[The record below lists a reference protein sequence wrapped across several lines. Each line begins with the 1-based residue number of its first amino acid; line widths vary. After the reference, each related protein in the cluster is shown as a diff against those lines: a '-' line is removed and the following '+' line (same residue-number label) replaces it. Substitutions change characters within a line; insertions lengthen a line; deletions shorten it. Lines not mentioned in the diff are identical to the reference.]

1 MNIKALFERDNRKRL
16 GDVCLN
22 IGATALFNMVLQF
35 ALYPYFLRCLGEET
49 YGVALSLLSLVA
61 IIAAPFGYA
70 ANYSRLVNVKALRPA
85 NGDYLLPLFLS
96 GILSA
101 FIGIFYLWYLELLTP
116 VTIGLY
122 AALMFF
128 TVFRCYSD
136 VEFKLNVNFLRY
148 FFFYLAIS
156 VGYLAGLLVYRWTGQ
171 WLTAILTGEILGI
184 LYSAFASKIYRRPLR
199 PSQNFG
205 LVCKSIGLLFLS
217 NLLENLTLNADRLL
231 LLAMEGGTAVTIY
244 YTASL
249 FGKVVAL
256 LTVPVNSLVISYL
269 IRYDKGLSKKLW
281 TIFVACGI
289 GGGLVCTGGCIL
301 FSHIF
306 IPFLYEELYETVK
319 PFLVP
324 AILSQIFYFVSGI
337 LLVVLLRFRGEK
349 KQFFLNLI
357 YAVSFFALVIA
368 GTYFYGL
375 KGFVWFSLIAN
386 AFRFIIVVIWGFF
399 SSRDKKSDSPSM
411 QSAEENI
418 TVG

>member
-70 ANYSRLVNVKALRPA
+70 ANYSRLVNEKALRPA
-85 NGDYLLPLFLS
+85 NGDYLLPLF
-96 GILSA
+96 LSA

-184 LYSAFASKIYRRPLR
+184 LYSAFASKIYHRPLR

-281 TIFVACGI
+281 TIFVVCGI

-375 KGFVWFSLIAN
+375 EGFVWFSLIAN

-399 SSRDKKSDSPSM
+399 SSRDKKSDSPSI
-411 QSAEENI
+411 QSAEESI
-418 TVG
+418 TGG

>member
-70 ANYSRLVNVKALRPA
+70 ANYSRLVNEKALRPA
-85 NGDYLLPLFLS
+85 NGDYLLPPIPERNTQRLYRYFLS
-96 GILSA
+96 LVLRASHPC
-101 FIGIFYLWYLELLTP
+101 YHWP
-116 VTIGLY
+116 Y
-122 AALMFF
+122 AALCCF

-184 LYSAFASKIYRRPLR
+184 LYSAFASKIYHRPLR

-281 TIFVACGI
+281 TIFVVCGI

-375 KGFVWFSLIAN
+375 EGFVWFSLIAN

-399 SSRDKKSDSPSM
+399 SSRDKKSDSPSI
-411 QSAEENI
+411 QSAEESI
-418 TVG
+418 TGG

>member
-1 MNIKALFERDNRKRL
+1 
-16 GDVCLN
+16 
-22 IGATALFNMVLQF
+22 
-35 ALYPYFLRCLGEET
+35 
-49 YGVALSLLSLVA
+49 
-61 IIAAPFGYA
+61 
-70 ANYSRLVNVKALRPA
+70 
-85 NGDYLLPLFLS
+85 
-96 GILSA
+96 
-101 FIGIFYLWYLELLTP
+101 
-116 VTIGLY
+116 
-122 AALMFF
+122 
-128 TVFRCYSD
+128 
-136 VEFKLNVNFLRY
+136 
-148 FFFYLAIS
+148 
-156 VGYLAGLLVYRWTGQ
+156 
-171 WLTAILTGEILGI
+171 
-184 LYSAFASKIYRRPLR
+184 
-199 PSQNFG
+199 
-205 LVCKSIGLLFLS
+205 
-217 NLLENLTLNADRLL
+217 
-231 LLAMEGGTAVTIY
+231 MEGGTAVTIY

-281 TIFVACGI
+281 TIFVVCGI

-375 KGFVWFSLIAN
+375 EGFVWFSLIAN

-399 SSRDKKSDSPSM
+399 SSRDKKSDSPSI
-411 QSAEENI
+411 QSAEESI
-418 TVG
+418 TGG